1 MARIVMKFGGTSVA
15 NLERIRHVSRLV
27 EAEVENGHEVAVV
40 VSAMSG
46 ETNRLVALVDELD
59 ADRIGDEEMHGG
71 AIEDEYDS
79 IVATGEQ
86 VTSGLLSIALRR
98 RGVKAR
104 SWLGWQI
111 PLRTDMAHSKARI
124 AEIESS
130 AIGPSL
136 EQGNVAVVAG
146 FQGISDDG
154 RISTLGRGGSD
165 TSAVA
170 LAVALKAD
178 RCDIYTDVDGI
189 YTTDP
194 RIAKDARRLNR
205 IAFEEMLELAS
216 LGAKVLQTRSVE
228 LAMNNNL
235 PIRVLTSM
243 AEVGDANPGTLVCNE
258 DENME
263 ERVVSGVA
271 YSRDEAQITLLSLSD
286 TPGMVAKVC
295 GAMSDANIIVDMIVQ
310 GISRADN
317 AANLTFTV
325 GKRDLDK
332 ALKALEAKKG
342 EIGFG
347 DIKYDDNVTKVSV
360 VGIGMRSHTG
370 VAQTMFEALAERGIN
385 IEVIATS
392 EIKISVLI
400 DAEYT
405 ELAVRALHSAFELH
419 EAGPLKV
426 SAP

>member
-15 NLERIRHVSRLV
+15 NLGRIRHVAGLV
-27 EAEVENGHEVAVV
+27 AAEVASGNQVAVV

-46 ETNRLVALVDELD
+46 ETNKLVGFVDALD
-59 ADRIGDEEMHGG
+59 ADSDIGG
-71 AIEDEYDS
+71 AIEDEYDA

-86 VTSGLLSIALRR
+86 VTSGLLAIALRR

-111 PLRTDMAHSKARI
+111 PLKTDMAHSVARI
-124 AEIESS
+124 EDITPDNLDASMMGGS
-130 AIGPSL
+130 
-136 EQGNVAVVAG
+136 VAVVAG
-146 FQGISDDG
+146 FQGLSEDG

-170 LAVALKAD
+170 LAVALSAD

-194 RIAKDARRLNR
+194 RIAEQAKRLDR
-205 IAFEEMLELAS
+205 ISFEEMLELAS

-243 AEVGDANPGTLVCNE
+243 AEPGVANPGTLVCHE
-258 DENME
+258 DDTME

-271 YSRDEAQITLLSLSD
+271 YSRDEAQITLLRLAD
-286 TPGMVAKVC
+286 KPGTVAQICRV
-295 GAMSDANIIVDMIVQ
+295 MSDANIIVDMIVQ
-310 GISRADN
+310 GRSRAEN

-325 GKRDLDK
+325 GKRDLPK
-332 ALKALEAKKG
+332 AVEALEAAKSH
-342 EIGFG
+342 IGFEG
-347 DIKYDDNVTKVSV
+347 IKSDSNVTKVSI

-370 VAQTMFEALAERGIN
+370 VAQTMFEALAERNIN
-385 IEVIATS
+385 VEVIATS

-400 DAEYT
+400 DSEYT
-405 ELAVRALHSAFELH
+405 ELAVRALHNAFELQN
-419 EAGPLKV
+419 A
-426 SAP
+426 

>member
-1 MARIVMKFGGTSVA
+1 MTRIVMKFGGTSVA
-15 NLERIRHVSRLV
+15 NLDRIRHVAGLV
-27 EAEVENGHEVAVV
+27 ADEVAGGHQVAVV

-46 ETNRLVALVDELD
+46 ETNKLVAYVDALS
-59 ADRIGDEEMHGG
+59 ADGDGGGDEGS
-71 AIEDEYDS
+71 AVDDEYDA

-86 VTSGLLSIALRR
+86 VTSGLLAIALRR
-98 RGVKAR
+98 RGVSAR

-111 PLRTDMAHSKARI
+111 PLKTDAAHSSARI
-124 AEIESS
+124 EDITPSNLDSS
-130 AIGPSL
+130 MN
-136 EQGNVAVVAG
+136 QGRVAVVAG
-146 FQGISDDG
+146 FQGITEEG
-154 RISTLGRGGSD
+154 RVSTLGRGGSD

-170 LAVALKAD
+170 LAVALGAD

-194 RIAKDARRLNR
+194 RIVEQAKRLER
-205 IAFEEMLELAS
+205 ISFEEMLELAS

-243 AEVGDANPGTLVCNE
+243 AEPGVANPGTLVCHE
-258 DENME
+258 DDTME

-271 YSRDEAQITLLSLSD
+271 YSRDEAQITLLRLDD
-286 TPGMVAKVC
+286 TPGTVAKIC
-295 GAMSDANIIVDMIVQ
+295 GVMADANVIVDMIVQ
-310 GISRADN
+310 GRSRAEN

-325 GKRDLDK
+325 GKRDLPK
-332 ALKALEAKKG
+332 ALAALEKKKDSV
-342 EIGFG
+342 GFEAVTS
-347 DIKYDDNVTKVSV
+347 DSNVTKVSI

-385 IEVIATS
+385 VEVIATS

-400 DAEYT
+400 DSEYT
-405 ELAVRALHSAFELH
+405 ELAVRALHSAFEL
-419 EAGPLKV
+419 ETI
-426 SAP
+426 

>member
-1 MARIVMKFGGTSVA
+1 MTRIVMKFGGTSVA
-15 NLERIRHVSRLV
+15 NLDRIRHVAALV
-27 EAEVENGHEVAVV
+27 AAEVSQGHEVAVV

-46 ETNRLVALVDELD
+46 ETNRLVGFVDALDGD
-59 ADRIGDEEMHGG
+59 ADIGG
-71 AIEDEYDS
+71 AIEDEYDA
-79 IVATGEQ
+79 IVSSGEQ
-86 VTSGLLSIALRR
+86 VTSGLLAIALRR

-111 PLRTDMAHSKARI
+111 PLKTDMAHSKARI
-124 AEIESS
+124 AAIED
-130 AIGPSL
+130 AALDASL
-136 EQGNVAVVAG
+136 RTGNVAVVAG

-170 LAVALKAD
+170 LAVALNAD

-194 RIAKDARRLNR
+194 RIVEGARRLNR

-228 LAMNNNL
+228 LAMNNDL

-243 AEVGDANPGTLVCNE
+243 AEVGADNPGTLVCKE
-258 DENME
+258 DETME

-271 YSRDEAQITLLSLSD
+271 YSRDEAQITLLKLVD
-286 TPGMVAKVC
+286 KPGMVAQVC
-295 GAMSDANIIVDMIVQ
+295 RAMSEANVSVDMIVQ
-310 GISRADN
+310 GISRSDN

-325 GKRDLDK
+325 GKRDLEK
-332 ALKALEAKKG
+332 ALAALDSVKS
-342 EIGFG
+342 EIGFEN
-347 DIKYDDNVTKVSV
+347 IKSDSNVTKVSI

-385 IEVIATS
+385 VEVIATS

-405 ELAVRALHSAFELH
+405 ELAVRALHNAFEL
-419 EAGPLKV
+419 ETA
-426 SAP
+426 

>member
-1 MARIVMKFGGTSVA
+1 M
-15 NLERIRHVSRLV
+15 
-27 EAEVENGHEVAVV
+27 
-40 VSAMSG
+40 
-46 ETNRLVALVDELD
+46 
-59 ADRIGDEEMHGG
+59 
-71 AIEDEYDS
+71 
-79 IVATGEQ
+79 
-86 VTSGLLSIALRR
+86 TSGLLAIALRR
-98 RGVKAR
+98 RGVSAR
-104 SWLGWQI
+104 SWLGWQV
-111 PLRTDMAHSKARI
+111 PFKTDKYHSKARI
-124 AEIESS
+124 SKIECSDVGIS
-130 AIGPSL
+130 M

-194 RIAKDARRLNR
+194 RIAKDARRLNY

-216 LGAKVLQTRSVE
+216 LGAKALQTRSVE

-243 AEVGDANPGTLVCNE
+243 VESGIPNPGTLVCNE
-258 DENME
+258 DKNME

-271 YSRDEAQITLLSLSD
+271 YSRDEAQITLLNLAD
-286 TPGMVAKVC
+286 KPGMVAKVC
-295 GAMSDANIIVDMIVQ
+295 STMANANISVDMIVQ
-310 GISRADN
+310 GISRSDN
-317 AANLTFTV
+317 AANLTFTI
-325 GKRDLDK
+325 GKRDLNA
-332 ALKALEAKKG
+332 ALKALKSSKES
-342 EIGFG
+342 IGFN
-347 DIKYDDNVTKVSV
+347 DIKFDENVTKVSV

-385 IEVIATS
+385 IAVIATS

-400 DAEYT
+400 DAE
-405 ELAVRALHSAFELH
+405 
-419 EAGPLKV
+419 
-426 SAP
+426 